1 MSGLSTHKTSSAGK
15 YDTEQHPQG
24 LKTNKQKLMD
34 ASRSVINMDSGIS
47 PNQHEIILR
56 HLEKLEK
63 SSQGNIRNPHITSCG
78 SLSSRQTSIERL
90 AQELT
95 KSTYDNT
102 STAQLLQSLS
112 VLQGERSDI
121 PAMRKDIDSL
131 KRSVDST
138 HTILKHLCVVVM
150 EGNKSS
156 GAEPPSAPNGVP
168 FEEHER
174 VVSEKDVQIKR
185 IKQHAETMFDEYR
198 CHIEKLKDEKA
209 LLAGEVISLKT
220 TMSNVFTAEIE
231 ARNLTIASQ
240 SQHID
245 KLSTE
250 CSKLIFLLEEAKH
263 QLR

>member
-1 MSGLSTHKTSSAGK
+1 MSGLSTHKTSSTGK
-15 YDTEQHPQG
+15 YENTEQHP
-24 LKTNKQKLMD
+24 KTNKQKLID

-63 SSQGNIRNPHITSCG
+63 SSQGNLRNPPITTCG
-78 SLSSRQTSIERL
+78 SLSSQQTSIERL
-90 AQELT
+90 AQDLT
-95 KSTYDNT
+95 KSTYDNS

-156 GAEPPSAPNGVP
+156 GAEPPSTPNGVP
-168 FEEHER
+168 IEEHER
-174 VVSEKDVQIKR
+174 VVSEKDEQIQR
-185 IKQHAETMFDEYR
+185 IKQHADTMFDEYR

-220 TMSNVFTAEIE
+220 TMSNVFTG
-231 ARNLTIASQ
+231 
-240 SQHID
+240 
-245 KLSTE
+245 
-250 CSKLIFLLEEAKH
+250 
-263 QLR
+263 